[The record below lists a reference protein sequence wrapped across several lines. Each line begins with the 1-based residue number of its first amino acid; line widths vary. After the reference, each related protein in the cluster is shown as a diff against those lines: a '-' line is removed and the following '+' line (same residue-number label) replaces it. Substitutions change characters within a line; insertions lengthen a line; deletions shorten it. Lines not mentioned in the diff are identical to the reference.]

1 MKKLVAVVLS
11 LVMALSIAA
20 CGGKAGSVQ
29 DYLDKPEVKSQL
41 DATLSQ
47 LEGSGMSMTVTGEDN
62 KLIYTYKF
70 ETQLDDADGSIK
82 AGLEEG
88 MASQEAAFKTI
99 AKALKSEIKVKDPVV
114 VIKYLNADDSELYTV
129 EYTAD

>member
-29 DYLDKPEVKSQL
+29 DYLNKPEVKSQL
-41 DATLSQ
+41 DDLIDQ
-47 LEGSGMSMTVTGEDN
+47 MKGMGMEMDVTGEDN

-70 ETQLDDADGSIK
+70 DTQIDDADGTIS

-88 MASQEAAFKTI
+88 IKSQEATFKNI
-99 AKALKSEIKVKDPVV
+99 AKSLKTEIKVKDPVV
-114 VIKYLNADDSELYTV
+114 VIKYLNADGSELYST
-129 EYTAD
+129 EIAAD

>member
-20 CGGKAGSVQ
+20 CGGKAGNVQ
-29 DYLDKPEVKSQL
+29 DYLNKPEVKSQL
-41 DATLSQ
+41 DALIDSMKDA
-47 LEGSGMSMTVTGEDN
+47 GMNMTVTGEDN
-62 KLIYTYKF
+62 KLIYTYTF
-70 ETQLDDADGSIK
+70 ETQLDDADGTIS

-88 MASQEAAFKTI
+88 MKAQESTFKNI
-99 AKALKSEIKVKDPVV
+99 AKSLKDEIKVKDPVV
-114 VIKYLNADDSELYTV
+114 VIKYLNADGSELYTV

>member
-1 MKKLVAVVLS
+1 MKKLAAVVLS

-41 DATLSQ
+41 DAALSA
-47 LEGSGMSMTVTGEDN
+47 LEGTGMNMTVSGEDN
-62 KLIYTYKF
+62 KLIYTYTF
-70 ETQLDDADGSIK
+70 ETQLDDADGTIS

-88 MASQEAAFKTI
+88 MKAQESTFKNI
-99 AKALKSEIKVKDPVV
+99 AKSLKDEIKVKDPVV
-114 VIKYLNADDSELYTV
+114 VIKYLNADGSEIYTV